1 LALADLGSGRE
12 CFHSRKKGGDR
23 DHHSEANKSLQLWQ
37 KNGQKICGP
46 MGEAQREARRPDMED
61 QMMSDVEFVDGF
73 IAKAPNE
80 NAPDY
85 VKAKVSIKRED
96 LLNWLAKRQDEWINL
111 EIKEGRTGRW
121 YASVDN
127 WKPKGA
133 SKDND
138 IPFD

>member
-1 LALADLGSGRE
+1 
-12 CFHSRKKGGDR
+12 
-23 DHHSEANKSLQLWQ
+23 
-37 KNGQKICGP
+37 
-46 MGEAQREARRPDMED
+46 
-61 QMMSDVEFVDGF
+61 MSDVEFVDGF

-96 LLNWLAKRQDEWINL
+96 LLNWLAKRQDEWINV